1 MGRIVHFLGFIGD
14 ILSGG
19 RLYSLWLFI
28 LSFFALIGL
37 HAYAYQ
43 LSHGLVT
50 TGMTDEVSWGF
61 YIANLVFLVGMAA
74 AAVMLVIPA
83 YLFAQ
88 EDVKKVA
95 IFAELFAIV
104 AIIMC
109 ILFVSVD
116 LGRIDRFWHLIPFIG
131 VFHWP
136 QSMLTW
142 DIIVLNGYLVLNVL
156 ICGYLVVKTLRG
168 ESVNSLIYMVL
179 VLISIVWAPS
189 IHIVTAFLFEGLGG
203 RPFWHSG
210 LVAPRFLASAFA
222 AGPAF
227 IILVFDLINR
237 YTNFKVS
244 YSAIRKIRNIVAA
257 SLIINLILIA
267 SEVFAELYIPTVHSI
282 HMSLLLGFS
291 GWSVVTPWMWIAI
304 SMMLAAVFVFV
315 TPLRDHRTPLLLAC
329 VFTVVG
335 IWLEK
340 GLGFLI
346 PGFIPSPL
354 GDFVDYVPTLNEI
367 LIVIG
372 VWALGLLIYTLL
384 VKGVL
389 LVIDKNQEV
398 LKDEPS

>member
-88 EDVKKVA
+88 EDVNTVA
-95 IFAELFAIV
+95 IFAALFAIV